1 VLSHFCVELSVFILL
16 SNQGNTHTLNMLP
29 FLVILLLG
37 VSQQCLGCASILQR
51 VGLLNNF
58 ATRLGKAAQ
67 DDSLPEIPMIN
78 VPGQRFTA
86 THGIRAKKGEAKLF
100 LFTVE
105 EYPSANYA
113 AISAN
118 VAVAGVNGGQEK
130 YSMYLKYGAAPTPTK
145 FDYRSVV
152 TASDSYVGDKLY
164 SHDIR
169 VERPTPGQYYLL
181 IQAREDFHE
190 LLVTAIVDTPPQ
202 QEEQSVARGP
212 GFTIQRMG
220 RPQN

>member
-1 VLSHFCVELSVFILL
+1 
-16 SNQGNTHTLNMLP
+16 MLP
-29 FLVILLLG
+29 FLAILLLG
-37 VSQQCLGCASILQR
+37 APHYTAACLSFMQR
-51 VGLLNNF
+51 SGLFNNF
-58 ATRLGKAAQ
+58 ARRLGKAAQ
-67 DDSLPEIPMIN
+67 EDPVLPMIN

-105 EYPSANYA
+105 EYPPANYA

-118 VAVAGVNGGQEK
+118 VAVAGINGGHEK
-130 YSMYLKYGAAPTPTK
+130 YAMFLKYGAPPTPAK
-145 FDYRSVV
+145 YDYKSVV

-169 VERPTPGQYYLL
+169 IERPRPGQYYLL
-181 IQAREDFHE
+181 IQAYQTFHE

-202 QEEQSVARGP
+202 PEEQSVARGP

-220 RPQN
+220 KPQN

>member
-1 VLSHFCVELSVFILL
+1 
-16 SNQGNTHTLNMLP
+16 MLP
-29 FLVILLLG
+29 FIAIVFLG
-37 VSQQCLGCASILQR
+37 TPQQTLGCASLLQR
-51 VGLLNNF
+51 VGLFNNF
-58 ATRLGKAAQ
+58 ARRLGKAAQ
-67 DDSLPEIPMIN
+67 DDSGPTIPMIN

-105 EYPSANYA
+105 EYPPANYA

-118 VAVAGVNGGQEK
+118 VAIAGINGGHEK
-130 YSMYLKYGAAPTPTK
+130 YALFLKYGSPPTPAK
-145 FDYRSVV
+145 YDYRSTV
-152 TASDSYVGDKLY
+152 TASDSYVGDKLF

-169 VERPTPGQYYLL
+169 IEAPRPGQYYLL
-181 IQAREDFHE
+181 IQAYENFDE

-202 QEEQSVARGP
+202 PEEQSVARGP

-220 RPQN
+220 RPKY

>member
-1 VLSHFCVELSVFILL
+1 
-16 SNQGNTHTLNMLP
+16 MLP
-29 FLVILLLG
+29 FIAILLLG
-37 VSQQCLGCASILQR
+37 VPQQTFGCNSIFQRLG
-51 VGLLNNF
+51 VFNNF
-58 ATRLGKAAQ
+58 ARRLGKAAQ
-67 DDSLPEIPMIN
+67 EDSPAVVPMIN

-105 EYPSANYA
+105 EYPPANYA

-118 VAVAGVNGGQEK
+118 VAVAGISGGHER
-130 YSMYLKYGAAPTPTK
+130 YAMFLKYGVPPTPAK
-145 FDYRSVV
+145 YDYKSVI

-169 VERPTPGQYYLL
+169 IEQPYPGQYYLL
-181 IQAREDFHE
+181 IQAYETFNE

-202 QEEQSVARGP
+202 PEEQSVARGP

-220 RPQN
+220 KPQN

>member
-1 VLSHFCVELSVFILL
+1 LLEETNLVLI
-16 SNQGNTHTLNMLP
+16 MLP
-29 FLVILLLG
+29 FSLILLLG
-37 VSQQCLGCASILQR
+37 VPQLSLGCNTIFQR
-51 VGLLNNF
+51 FGFFNNF
-58 ATRLGKAAQ
+58 ARRLGKAAQ
-67 DDSLPEIPMIN
+67 DDSPAEIPMIN

-100 LFTVE
+100 MFTVE
-105 EYPSANYA
+105 EYPPANYA

-118 VAVAGVNGGQEK
+118 VAVAGVSGGHDK
-130 YSMYLKYGAAPTPTK
+130 YAMYLKYGMPPTPAK
-145 FDYRSVV
+145 YDYRSVV

-169 VERPTPGQYYLL
+169 IERPMAGQYYLL
-181 IQAREDFHE
+181 IQAYENFHE

-202 QEEQSVARGP
+202 PEEQSVARGP

-220 RPQN
+220 KPQN

>member
-1 VLSHFCVELSVFILL
+1 MV
-16 SNQGNTHTLNMLP
+16 P
-29 FLVILLLG
+29 FLAILLLG
-37 VSQQCLGCASILQR
+37 AGGPHYAAGCFSLMQR
-51 VGLLNNF
+51 TGLFNNF
-58 ATRLGKAAQ
+58 ARRLGKAAQ
-67 DDSLPEIPMIN
+67 EDPVLPMIN

-105 EYPSANYA
+105 EYPPANYA

-118 VAVAGVNGGQEK
+118 VAVAGINGGQEK
-130 YSMYLKYGAAPTPTK
+130 YAMFLKYGAPPTPAK
-145 FDYRSVV
+145 YDYKSVV

-169 VERPTPGQYYLL
+169 IERPRPGQYYLL
-181 IQAREDFHE
+181 IQAYQTFHE

-202 QEEQSVARGP
+202 PEEQSVARGP

-220 RPQN
+220 KPQN